1 MKDDSTKGELLKAGD
16 ASVPTKIDLTPGT
29 SMDISWLPES
39 ERKVLLTDYTKG
51 ILDISRKAQEL
62 HVDSAALKKT
72 LDDLSATTKE
82 VSESGNAVT
91 ISHTQTTS
99 VARTEVIMC
108 DTQQAQSGKLSKG
121 QTGEKDWT
129 PYYIFGGILA
139 LIIIVALMNG

>member
-1 MKDDSTKGELLKAGD
+1 MKNDSTKGELLKVGE

-29 SMDISWLPES
+29 SMDISWLPEN
-39 ERKVLLTDYTKG
+39 ERKALLTAYTKG

-62 HVDSAALKKT
+62 HVDSGALKKT

-99 VARTEVIMC
+99 VGRTEVIMGN
-108 DTQQAQSGKLSKG
+108 TQQAQSGKLSKS

-139 LIIIVALMNG
+139 LIIIVSLMNG

>member
-72 LDDLSATTKE
+72 LDDLSVTTKE

-99 VARTEVIMC
+99 VGRTEVIMGN
-108 DTQQAQSGKLSKG
+108 TQQAQSGRLSKS

>member
-1 MKDDSTKGELLKAGD
+1 MTNESRSGELQKAGE
-16 ASVPTKIDLTPGT
+16 AAVPTKIDLTPGN
-29 SMDISWLPES
+29 SMDISWLPEN
-39 ERKVLLTDYTKG
+39 ERKALLTDYTKG

-72 LDDLSATTKE
+72 LDDLSVTTKE

-91 ISHTQTTS
+91 VSHTQTTS
-99 VARTEVIMC
+99 VGRTEVMMGN
-108 DTQQAQSGKLSKG
+108 TEQAQSGKLSKS